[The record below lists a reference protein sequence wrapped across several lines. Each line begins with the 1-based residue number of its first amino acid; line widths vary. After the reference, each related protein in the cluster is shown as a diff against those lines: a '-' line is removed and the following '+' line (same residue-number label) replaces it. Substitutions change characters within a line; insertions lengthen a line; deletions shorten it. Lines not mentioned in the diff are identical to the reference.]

1 MEKLDAFYFLCHSI
15 YILNCSLRYVSVD
28 FINFPHVYFFM
39 KNIYSRFWRM
49 VVLFWFFA
57 FISAVTFDLTR
68 LVNKS
73 FDCHLLAVYEI
84 NSVLEIEKNTRKEN
98 SIENGRKEFMKNNVY
113 IDKDDDVVVL
123 YSSDYDDEK

>member
-1 MEKLDAFYFLCHSI
+1 MFFYEES
-15 YILNCSLRYVSVD
+15 VSTFWAYGCFFCFFV
-28 FINFPHVYFFM
+28 FIP
-39 KNIYSRFWRM
+39 
-49 VVLFWFFA
+49 
-57 FISAVTFDLTR
+57 AVTFDLTR